1 MKPQTLKALVYR
13 DCRKAVRIST
23 LLHFVGELIGGTI
36 VILIADRLG
45 SFADSIIGNNLSLGM
60 EQVGSLLIYLMIS
73 ILAVP
78 AFGLLG
84 NLALIKAAFTH
95 EYMLLERYLDKT
107 YETATTI
114 NEGEV
119 SIRLEDDAVDLRC
132 YWVLILSKLFS
143 LPFRILFVLWFSLRI
158 HLLFTVFVI
167 MIALLKLLVPV
178 LVHKLEGRYDQET
191 REYNAQMKTYETEIL
206 RSPYM
211 IKLLGL
217 MQPFLTRIDSRY
229 QEYYKKTFRRKALCT
244 AAASQISTFL
254 DTFCTLLILLV
265 GALLVARGG
274 IAAGSVAAML
284 GYFTVYN
291 SIMKDVS
298 YIIRKQP
305 LMDNAAKRVELF
317 YADFEATDHS
327 DLPPVT
333 RITASDLIYSFDDRT
348 IFSGLN
354 FEIHTGEKVAI
365 VGENGSGK
373 STLLKILAGLLP
385 GYGGKLLLNNAPL
398 DPSAAA
404 AWREQFTYAAQDP
417 YLFGITM
424 RENVHLGNLKA
435 SADEVDDILKQL
447 GLDHLADRTVSLS
460 QTELSGGEKQKI
472 SIARALL
479 KKTPILLLDEPS
491 NHLDADAVEWLA
503 DRLRSSPQT
512 ILYISHNPTLVE
524 LADQKIQL

>member
-1 MKPQTLKALVYR
+1 MKPQTLKSLVYR

-45 SFADSIIGNNLSLGM
+45 SFADSIIGSNLSLGM
-60 EQVGSLLIYLMIS
+60 DQVGPLLFYLMIS

-84 NLALIKAAFTH
+84 NLALLKAAFTH
-95 EYMLLERYLDKT
+95 EYMLLERFLDKT
-107 YETATTI
+107 HETATAI
-114 NEGEV
+114 DEGKV

-143 LPFRILFVLWFSLRI
+143 LPFRIIFVLWFSLRI
-158 HLLFTVFVI
+158 HPLFTVFVI
-167 MIALLKLLVPV
+167 MIALLKLLVPIFV
-178 LVHKLEGRYDQET
+178 RKLEGRYDQET

-211 IKLLGL
+211 VKLLGL

-229 QEYYKKTFRRKALCT
+229 QQYYEKTFRRKAFCT

-254 DTFCTLLILLV
+254 DTFCTLLILLA
-265 GALLVARGG
+265 GALLVVHGS
-274 IAAGSVAAML
+274 IAAGAVAAML

-317 YADFEATDHS
+317 YADFEATDHF
-327 DLPPVT
+327 DLPPMT
-333 RITASDLIYSFDDRT
+333 QLAAHDLAYSFDERT
-348 IFSGLN
+348 LFSGLN
-354 FEIHTGEKVAI
+354 FEIHTGDKVAI
-365 VGENGSGK
+365 CGENGSGK

-385 GYGGKLLLNNAPL
+385 GYEGKLLLNNAPL

-404 AWREQFTYAAQDP
+404 AWREQFAYAAQDP
-417 YLFGITM
+417 YLFGITA
-424 RENVHLGNLKA
+424 RENVHLGNLEA
-435 SADEVDDILKQL
+435 SAAEVDALLKQL
-447 GLDHLADRTVSLS
+447 GLDHLADRTISLG

-479 KKTPILLLDEPS
+479 KKTPVLLLDEPS

-503 DRLRSSPQT
+503 DWLRSSPQT
-512 ILYISHNPTLVE
+512 ILYISHDPRLSE

>member
-1 MKPQTLKALVYR
+1 MKPQTLKSLVYR

-60 EQVGSLLIYLMIS
+60 DQVGPLLFYLMIS

-143 LPFRILFVLWFSLRI
+143 LPARLIYVLWFSLKI
-158 HLLFTVFVI
+158 HPLFTVFVI

-178 LVHKLEGRYDQET
+178 LVRKLEARYDSET
-191 REYNAQMKTYETEIL
+191 REYNTQMKTYETEII
-206 RSPYM
+206 RSPHM

-217 MQPFLTRIDSRY
+217 LQPYLTRIDDRY
-229 QEYYKKTFRRKALCT
+229 RSYFQKTFRRKALCS
-244 AAASQISTFL
+244 AAATQISTFL

-265 GALLVARGG
+265 GAAL
-274 IAAGSVAAML
+274 AASGAIGAGAVAAML

-291 SIMKDVS
+291 TIMKDIS
-298 YIIRKQP
+298 YIIQKTP
-305 LMDNAAKRVELF
+305 IMDNCAKRMELF
-317 YADFEATDHS
+317 YEEFETADVSSMPSITQISAQDLSFAYDDHS
-327 DLPPVT
+327 VFRDQ
-333 RITASDLIYSFDDRT
+333 
-348 IFSGLN
+348 N
-354 FEIHTGEKVAI
+354 FQLLAGDKVAI
-365 VGENGSGK
+365 CGENGSGK

-385 GYGGKLLLNNAPL
+385 GYGGKLLINNAPL

-404 AWREQFTYAAQDP
+404 AWREQFAYAAQDP
-417 YLFGITM
+417 YLFGISV

-447 GLDHLADRTVSLS
+447 GLDHLANHTVSLS

-503 DRLRSSPQT
+503 DWLRSSPQT
-512 ILYISHNPTLVE
+512 ILYISHDPTLVE